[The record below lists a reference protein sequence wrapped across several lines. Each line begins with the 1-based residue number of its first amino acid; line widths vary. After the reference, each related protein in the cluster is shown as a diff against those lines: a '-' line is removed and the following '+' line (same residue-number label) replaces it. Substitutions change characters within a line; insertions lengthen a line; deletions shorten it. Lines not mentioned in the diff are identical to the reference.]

1 MQKKKEKERE
11 KMKERREKRKE
22 RAGGYI
28 EKENILVLKISFKY
42 YIMLNED

>member
-1 MQKKKEKERE
+1 MKENEKKEKER
-11 KMKERREKRKE
+11 E